1 MSKKDNETL
10 HNTIYDDVFR
20 TIVDKMPKLLI
31 PVINEVFHTD
41 YSQDE
46 EIVFLKNENYSTDG
60 KVVTDT
66 CMVIRKH
73 MYHIECQSRP
83 DTHMEIRMI
92 EYDFLVALNNAK
104 KVADEYVM
112 ELPRSATLYLRHT
125 KKTPD
130 FLKVTLLI
138 PDARNTANVRKVTYE
153 TPVVKV
159 QEYTKEEIFKKDLV
173 AFLPYY
179 IMRYEKQLPTINNDK
194 EQLQALLKEYG
205 EIRDELSAE
214 LQENQDSALYIDLIK
229 LILRISDYFLASEE
243 EVKKGVADVMG
254 GTVLQL
260 ESERLLAEGIT
271 QGISEGTARF
281 AKLVELLLAQDKVDE
296 VKKVASDE
304 KLREEYYVMYNI

>member
-1 MSKKDNETL
+1 MQEKCTEAF

-31 PVINEVFHTD
+31 PVINEVFHTS
-41 YSQDE
+41 YAQDE

-66 CMVIRKH
+66 CMVICNH

-83 DTHMEIRMI
+83 DSHMEIRMI
-92 EYDFLVALNNAK
+92 EYDFLVALNNAR
-104 KVADEYVM
+104 KVNDEYVM

-125 KKTPD
+125 KHTPD

-138 PDARNTANVRKVTYE
+138 PDARNPGNVRKVTYE

-159 QEYTKEEIFKKDLV
+159 QEYSKEDIFKKDLI

-179 IMRYEKQLPTINNDK
+179 IMRYEKQLPFISKDK
-194 EQLQALLKEYG
+194 EKLQVIIKEY
-205 EIRDELSAE
+205 EDIRDELSTE
-214 LQENQDSALYIDLIK
+214 LKNNKDSSLFIDLIK

-243 EVKKGVADVMG
+243 EIKKGVVDVMG
-254 GTVLQL
+254 GKVLQL
-260 ESERLLAEGIT
+260 ESERLLAEGGLVMLVTLVRDGLLTIHAAAEKAKMTEAEFT
-271 QGISEGTARF
+271 QFMKE
-281 AKLVELLLAQDKVDE
+281 QDV
-296 VKKVASDE
+296 
-304 KLREEYYVMYNI
+304 

>member
-1 MSKKDNETL
+1 M
-10 HNTIYDDVFR
+10 
-20 TIVDKMPKLLI
+20 
-31 PVINEVFHTD
+31 
-41 YSQDE
+41 
-46 EIVFLKNENYSTDG
+46 KNENYSTDG

-66 CMVIRKH
+66 CMVIRNH

-83 DTHMEIRMI
+83 DSHMEIRMI

-125 KKTPD
+125 KNTPD

-138 PDARNTANVRKVTYE
+138 PDARNTSNVRKVTYE

-159 QEYTKEEIFKKDLV
+159 QEYTKEDIFKKDLV

-179 IMRYEKQLPTINNDK
+179 IMRYEKQLPAINNDK
-194 EQLQALLKEYG
+194 EQLQALLKEYE
-205 EIRDELSAE
+205 EIRDALSVE
-214 LQENQDSALYIDLIK
+214 LQGNNDSSLINLIK
-229 LILRISDYFLASEE
+229 LILRISDFFLAGEE

-260 ESERLLAEGIT
+260 ESERLLAEGIA
-271 QGISEGTARF
+271 QGIIEGGLSMLVALVNEGTITIQA
-281 AKLVELLLAQDKVDE
+281 AAEKAQMTE
-296 VKKVASDE
+296 AE
-304 KLREEYYVMYNI
+304 FIQWMEERK

>member
-1 MSKKDNETL
+1 MQEKCTEAF

-31 PVINEVFHTD
+31 PVINEVFHTS
-41 YSQDE
+41 YAQDE

-66 CMVIRKH
+66 CMVICNH

-83 DTHMEIRMI
+83 DSHMEIRMI
-92 EYDFLVALNNAK
+92 EYDFLVALNNARK
-104 KVADEYVM
+104 INDEYVM

-125 KKTPD
+125 KHTPD

-138 PDARNTANVRKVTYE
+138 PDARNPGNVRKVTYE

-159 QEYTKEEIFKKDLV
+159 QEYSKEDIFKKDLI

-179 IMRYEKQLPTINNDK
+179 IMRYEKQLPFISKDK
-194 EQLQALLKEYG
+194 EKLQVIIKEY
-205 EIRDELSAE
+205 EDIRDELSTE
-214 LQENQDSALYIDLIK
+214 LKNNKDSSLFIDLIK

-243 EVKKGVADVMG
+243 EIKKGVVDVMG
-254 GTVLQL
+254 GKVLQL
-260 ESERLLAEGIT
+260 ESERLLAEGGLVMLVTLVRDGLLTIHTAAEKAKMTEAEFT
-271 QGISEGTARF
+271 QFMKE
-281 AKLVELLLAQDKVDE
+281 QDV
-296 VKKVASDE
+296 
-304 KLREEYYVMYNI
+304 

>member
-130 FLKVTLLI
+130 YLKVTLLI

-194 EQLQALLKEYG
+194 EQLQALLKEYE
-205 EIRDELSAE
+205 EIRDALSAE
-214 LQENQDSALYIDLIK
+214 LQENHDSALYIDLIK

-281 AKLVELLLAQDKVDE
+281 AKLVELLLAQNKVDE

>member
-1 MSKKDNETL
+1 MSKRNNETL

-83 DTHMEIRMI
+83 DSHMEIRMI

-125 KKTPD
+125 KNTPD

-159 QEYTKEEIFKKDLV
+159 QEYTKEDIFQKDLV

-179 IMRYEKQLPTINNDK
+179 IMRYEKELPSINNDK
-194 EQLQALLKEYG
+194 EQLQALLLEYE
-205 EIRDELSAE
+205 EIRDALSAE
-214 LQENQDSALYIDLIK
+214 LQENHDSALYIDLIK

-260 ESERLLAEGIT
+260 ESERLLAEGIA
-271 QGISEGTARF
+271 EGTARF
-281 AKLVELLLAQDKVDE
+281 AKLVELLLAQNKVDE
-296 VKKVASDE
+296 VKKVASDA
-304 KLREEYYVMYNI
+304 KLREEYYTLYDI

>member
-1 MSKKDNETL
+1 MQKKDLETL

-20 TIVDKMPKLLI
+20 TIVDKMPRLLI
-31 PVINEVFHTD
+31 PIINEVFHTS

-66 CMVIRKH
+66 CMVICNH

-83 DTHMEIRMI
+83 DSHMEIRMI
-92 EYDFLVALNNAK
+92 EYDFLVALNNARK
-104 KVADEYVM
+104 IKDEYVM

-125 KKTPD
+125 KNTPD

-138 PDARNTANVRKVTYE
+138 PDARKAKNVRKVTYE

-159 QEYTKEEIFKKDLV
+159 QKYTKEDIFQKDLI

-179 IMRYEKQLPTINNDK
+179 IMRYEKQLPFISKDK
-194 EQLQALLKEYG
+194 EKLQALLNEY
-205 EIRDELSAE
+205 EDIRDALSAE
-214 LQENQDSALYIDLIK
+214 LKDNRDSTLFIDLIK

-243 EVKKGVADVMG
+243 EIKKGVADVLG
-254 GTVLQL
+254 GKVLQL
-260 ESERLLAEGIT
+260 ESERLLAEGGLVMLVTLVRDGIIT
-271 QGISEGTARF
+271 IHA
-281 AKLVELLLAQDKVDE
+281 AA
-296 VKKVASDE
+296 E
-304 KLREEYYVMYNI
+304 KANMTEAEFTQLMNEQEA